1 MKVDLVRDKNEIKTP
16 FSNKDIPKFPFEGGF
31 FDSPVVIFGGIP
43 EEKPPRGLYCMAL
56 DDYKQEQSG
65 TDSLGCFIVYKRQS
79 GNDEWGDKIA
89 AIYTSRPDPHRKFHT
104 WGHMLAELYNTEEAV
119 LMENEDMEFK
129 VYLDGVKQ
137 TERYLVPT
145 FNMSSDL
152 SIKSSGRR
160 QFGISPQGNK
170 SAIIN
175 KVINYCN
182 EIIIVEDENGETY
195 QKLGVENIDDEMLL
209 EEIINYKD
217 GENHDRITT
226 FGIALIQAHKMDAEY
241 VEARLTEKK
250 VTMHQNRQHTKRIFG
265 GSRGR
270 NMLG

>member
-1 MKVDLVRDKNEIKTP
+1 MKVDLVREGNEIKTQ
-16 FSNKDIPKFPFEGGF
+16 FSTKDTPNFPFEGGF
-31 FDSPVVIFGGIP
+31 FDAPVIVFGGVP
-43 EEKPPRGLYCMAL
+43 EEKPPRGLYCIAL

-89 AIYTSRPDPHRKFHT
+89 AIYTSRPDPHRKFHM
-104 WGHMLAELYNTEEAV
+104 WGHMLAEKYNTEEAV

-129 VYLDGVKQ
+129 VYLDGIKQ

-145 FNMSSDL
+145 FNMSADL
-152 SIKSSGRR
+152 SVKSNGRR

-175 KVINYCN
+175 KAINYCN
-182 EIIIVEDENGETY
+182 EIIIIENEDGTTG

-209 EEIINYKD
+209 EEIINYKE

-241 VEARLTEKK
+241 VPVRLTEKK
-250 VTMHQNRQHTKRIFG
+250 VEEHNKKPHVKRIFG
-265 GSRGR
+265 GNRGR
-270 NMLG
+270 GILR